1 MDQYMTVSQ
10 VALELGVCTNTVYKE
25 AKVFR
30 RSGGE
35 RGIPNFR
42 VGGSLRISRS
52 ALTEMIESGS
62 LGAGRNEVPSAGRG
76 VEP

>member
-30 RSGGE
+30 RTGGE

-52 ALTEMIESGS
+52 ALAAMIEASSLETDGS
-62 LGAGRNEVPSAGRG
+62 ELPSEGPRVGR
-76 VEP
+76 